1 MFDLY
6 ADLLISSRE
15 WNDKHLI
22 GYTPECWIPLSG
34 VLRNVDLACMA
45 VFVFVMR
52 YLVPGGMHLIRDPLT
67 ITSNL
72 ARQRQT
78 NPKFA
83 WDVPSFTL
91 QFIKKKLSISFL
103 LEYIFIILS
112 FPKRSKVYDG
122 ARSRQLGFFFLSA
135 FVKMDQEE
143 SLSLHWL
150 VVR

>member
-22 GYTPECWIPLSG
+22 GYTPECSIPLSG

-91 QFIKKKLSISFL
+91 RFIKKTSVYRICLNTYLSYCLFRK
-103 LEYIFIILS
+103 EVKFMT
-112 FPKRSKVYDG
+112 VH
-122 ARSRQLGFFFLSA
+122 ARVNWGFFLSA

>member
-15 WNDKHLI
+15 WNDKHHI

-34 VLRNVDLACMA
+34 VLRNVDLAWMA

-52 YLVPGGMHLIRDPLT
+52 YLVPGGMHLIRDPLS

-83 WDVPSFTL
+83 RGGPTFTV
-91 QFIKKKLSISFL
+91 QFIKKPLYLIRLHKYLSYCLFL
-103 LEYIFIILS
+103 KEVKCMTVHARVNWYIFLC
-112 FPKRSKVYDG
+112 
-122 ARSRQLGFFFLSA
+122 A
-135 FVKMDQEE
+135 FVKKDQEE

>member
-15 WNDKHLI
+15 WNDKHRI

-34 VLRNVDLACMA
+34 VLRNVDLAWMA

-52 YLVPGGMHLIRDPLT
+52 YLVPGGMHLIRDPLS

-72 ARQRQT
+72 AIQRQT

-83 WDVPSFTL
+83 RDGPSFTV
-91 QFIKKKLSISFL
+91 QFIKNPLYLYSVAYTFIIMSFL
-103 LEYIFIILS
+103 
-112 FPKRSKVYDG
+112 KRSKVYDC
-122 ARSRQLGFFFLSA
+122 ACSRLCVRLLKRIKKK
-135 FVKMDQEE
+135 VYHCID
-143 SLSLHWL
+143 WL
-150 VVR
+150 